1 MLHCVAER
9 RRVMSLHKSLRPA
22 RGFAKKRNVLKREER
37 IKLLKAK
44 GLWDETKSPLGL
56 PKTKPEA

>member
-1 MLHCVAER
+1 
-9 RRVMSLHKSLRPA
+9 MSLHKSLRPA

-37 IKLLKAK
+37 IKILKAK

-56 PKTKPEA
+56 PKTKPEG